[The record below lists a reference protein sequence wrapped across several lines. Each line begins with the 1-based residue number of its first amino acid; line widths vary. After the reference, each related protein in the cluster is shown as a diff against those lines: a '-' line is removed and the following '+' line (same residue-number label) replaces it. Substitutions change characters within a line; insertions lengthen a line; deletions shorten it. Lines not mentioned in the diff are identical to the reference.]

1 MRQLLSDRAALAHQ
15 ALISCRLC
23 SRDCGVNRLQSRSGA
38 FCRLD
43 EKAWIYKELLSVGE
57 EAVLNPTWLVDVGGC
72 SLRCLYCSE
81 WSQVVQPRGGP
92 AVELEPQWFAGRMA
106 KRQAQGARTLTLV
119 GGEPTVNLPAL
130 LQALACCPAPL
141 PVVWNSNGL
150 VSPQARALLHGVV
163 AVWSLDAKFGN
174 PACAQRIS
182 GWPADV
188 THPDWLATAR
198 LALQTPPQAGLP
210 PLVVRHLLMPGH
222 LECCTKPVLRHLAG
236 LAAEAGQLM
245 FVNLMTW
252 YAAPRQHPRLCQ
264 APELHED
271 VREQQVRE
279 AVDVARR
286 WLGPQLWVN
295 GRPLPPA

>member
-130 LQALACCPAPL
+130 LQALACCPAPCRWCGTAMAWSAPKL
-141 PVVWNSNGL
+141 
-150 VSPQARALLHGVV
+150 AR
-163 AVWSLDAKFGN
+163 
-174 PACAQRIS
+174 
-182 GWPADV
+182 
-188 THPDWLATAR
+188 
-198 LALQTPPQAGLP
+198 
-210 PLVVRHLLMPGH
+210 
-222 LECCTKPVLRHLAG
+222 CCTGWSPCGRSTPSLAILPARSAFLAG
-236 LAAEAGQLM
+236 
-245 FVNLMTW
+245 
-252 YAAPRQHPRLCQ
+252 
-264 APELHED
+264 
-271 VREQQVRE
+271 
-279 AVDVARR
+279 
-286 WLGPQLWVN
+286 
-295 GRPLPPA
+295 PPT